1 MSELRVELTPV
12 AKAVEEAK
20 EMESERANLKRQ
32 WEREVEELEHL
43 RRWNFA

>member
-20 EMESERANLKRQ
+20 EMESERAKR
-32 WEREVEELEHL
+32 WEREVEEL
-43 RRWNFA
+43 FSAM